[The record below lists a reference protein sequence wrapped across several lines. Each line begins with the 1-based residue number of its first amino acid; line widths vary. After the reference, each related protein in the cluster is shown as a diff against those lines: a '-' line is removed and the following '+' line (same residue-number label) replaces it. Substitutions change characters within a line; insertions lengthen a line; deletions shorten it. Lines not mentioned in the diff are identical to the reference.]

1 MEVWYQW
8 YGKDGKP
15 FQESSADRIQID
27 SKANIADIGETIY
40 EMNKNG
46 LPKRILVSRFK
57 VYQSQGNHGNSSAL
71 EIVDLCNL
79 ELLEVDRVVSG
90 LGDCKA
96 NSLVVV
102 VPEGNLNLISL

>member
-15 FQESSADRIQID
+15 FQESFADRIQID
-27 SKANIADIGETIY
+27 SKANIAETIH
-40 EMNKNG
+40 EKNKNG

-57 VYQSQGNHGNSSAL
+57 VYQSQGNHGISSAL